1 MHILFLT
8 DNFPPESNAPANRT
22 FEHARQWV
30 ASGHRVT
37 IITCAPNFPDGQLF
51 EGYKNR
57 WFQTEQMDG
66 ITVIRVWSFM
76 TRNAGF
82 VLRLLDFFS
91 FMVSGFLGG
100 LRVRDADIIIGT
112 SPQFFTVCAAYCLAK
127 VKQRPFVFEMR
138 DIWPESLQAVG
149 MSNAGLSVRLAAP
162 LADYLYRRANHLI
175 VVTHSFKA
183 YLQDKGISGE
193 RITVIPNGVDPD
205 MFFPIPADI
214 SLQQELQLEDKFV
227 VGYLGTHG
235 LAHGLESVVE
245 AARLAGQ
252 TDDLTAVHF
261 ITVGAG
267 AQFDRIKEIASDL
280 DNFTMIGQVSR
291 ADILRY
297 WSLLDASLIHLKASP
312 LFESVIPSKMF
323 EAMAMGVPLLH
334 GVGGESADIV
344 RTSRSG
350 ICFAAEQPEAL
361 LSAIRQIVRDKDA
374 YQQMKTS
381 CLSSAQN
388 YNRASLADRMADCL
402 QGVVNSHD

>member
-57 WFQTEQMDG
+57 WFQTELMDG

-138 DIWPESLQAVG
+138 DIWPESLQAVR

-162 LADYLYRRANHLI
+162 LADYIYRRADHLI
-175 VVTHSFKA
+175 VVTHSFKV
-183 YLQDKGISGE
+183 YLQDRGVSGE
-193 RITVIPNGVDPD
+193 RVTVIPNGVDPD

-297 WSLLDASLIHLKASP
+297 WSLLDASLIHLKASL

-361 LSAIRQIVRDKDA
+361 LSAIRQISTDKDA

-388 YNRASLADRMADCL
+388 YNRASLANRMADCL

>member
-112 SPQFFTVCAAYCLAK
+112 SPQFFTVCAACCLAK

-162 LADYLYRRANHLI
+162 LADYLYRRADHLI

-183 YLQDKGISGE
+183 YLQDRGVSGE

-205 MFFPIPADI
+205 MFFPISADI

-334 GVGGESADIV
+334 GVAGESADIV

-361 LSAIRQIVRDKDA
+361 LSAIRQIATDRDA
-374 YQQMKTS
+374 YQQMKTC

-402 QGVVNSHD
+402 QEVVNSHD

>member
-82 VLRLLDFFS
+82 VLRLLDFLS

-100 LRVRDADIIIGT
+100 LRIRDADIIIGT

-162 LADYLYRRANHLI
+162 LADYLYRRADHLI

-183 YLQDKGISGE
+183 YLQDRGVSGE
-193 RITVIPNGVDPD
+193 RVTVIPNGVDPD
-205 MFFPIPADI
+205 MFSPIPADI

-361 LSAIRQIVRDKDA
+361 LSAIRQISTDKDA

>member
-57 WFQTEQMDG
+57 WFQTEQMGG

-162 LADYLYRRANHLI
+162 VADYLYRRADHLI

-183 YLQDKGISGE
+183 YLQDRGVSGE
-193 RITVIPNGVDPD
+193 RVTVIPNGVDPD

-235 LAHGLESVVE
+235 LAHGLESVVK

-267 AQFDRIKEIASDL
+267 AQFDRIKEVASDL

-350 ICFAAEQPEAL
+350 VCFAAEQPEAL
-361 LSAIRQIVRDKDA
+361 LSAIRQISADKDA

-388 YNRASLADRMADCL
+388 YNRASLANRMADCL

>member
-1 MHILFLT
+1 
-8 DNFPPESNAPANRT
+8 
-22 FEHARQWV
+22 
-30 ASGHRVT
+30 
-37 IITCAPNFPDGQLF
+37 
-51 EGYKNR
+51 
-57 WFQTEQMDG
+57 
-66 ITVIRVWSFM
+66 
-76 TRNAGF
+76 
-82 VLRLLDFFS
+82 
-91 FMVSGFLGG
+91 
-100 LRVRDADIIIGT
+100 
-112 SPQFFTVCAAYCLAK
+112 
-127 VKQRPFVFEMR
+127 
-138 DIWPESLQAVG
+138 
-149 MSNAGLSVRLAAP
+149 
-162 LADYLYRRANHLI
+162 LI

-183 YLQDKGISGE
+183 YLQDRGVSGE
-193 RITVIPNGVDPD
+193 RVTVIPNGVDPD
-205 MFFPIPADI
+205 MFFPISADI

-334 GVGGESADIV
+334 GVAGESADIV

-361 LSAIRQIVRDKDA
+361 LSAIRQVSTDKDA

-388 YNRASLADRMADCL
+388 YNRANLADRMADCL

>member
-112 SPQFFTVCAAYCLAK
+112 SPQFFTVCAACCLAK

-162 LADYLYRRANHLI
+162 LADYLYRRADHLI

-183 YLQDKGISGE
+183 YLQDRGVSGE

-205 MFFPIPADI
+205 MFFPSSADI

-350 ICFAAEQPEAL
+350 VCFAAEQPEAL
-361 LSAIRQIVRDKDA
+361 LSAIRQVSTDKDA

-388 YNRASLADRMADCL
+388 YNRANLADRMADCL

>member
-82 VLRLLDFFS
+82 VLRLLDFLS

-162 LADYLYRRANHLI
+162 LADYLYRRADHLI

-183 YLQDKGISGE
+183 YLQDRGVSGE
-193 RITVIPNGVDPD
+193 RVTVIPNGVDPD

-361 LSAIRQIVRDKDA
+361 LSAIRQISTDKDA

-388 YNRASLADRMADCL
+388 YNRAYLADRMADCL

>member
-37 IITCAPNFPDGQLF
+37 IITCAPNFPDGQLY

-57 WFQTEQMDG
+57 WFQTEQMNG

-100 LRVRDADIIIGT
+100 LRVRDADVIIGT

-127 VKQRPFVFEMR
+127 VKRCPFVFEMR

-149 MSNAGLSVRLAAP
+149 MSNAGLYVWVAGP
-162 LADYLYRRANHLI
+162 LADYLYRRADHLI

-183 YLQDKGISGE
+183 YLQDRGVSGE
-193 RITVIPNGVDPD
+193 RVSVISNGVDLG
-205 MFFPIPADI
+205 MFFPVPADV
-214 SLQQELQLEDKFV
+214 SLQQELRLEGKFV

-261 ITVGAG
+261 ITVGGG
-267 AQFDRIKEIASDL
+267 AQFDRIKELASDL

-361 LSAIRQIVRDKDA
+361 LSAIRQIATDRDA
-374 YQQMKTS
+374 YQQMKTC

-402 QGVVNSHD
+402 QEVVNSHD

>member
-162 LADYLYRRANHLI
+162 LADYLYRRADHLI

-183 YLQDKGISGE
+183 YLQDRGVSGE
-193 RITVIPNGVDPD
+193 RVTVIPNGVDPD
-205 MFFPIPADI
+205 IFFPIPADI

-297 WSLLDASLIHLKASP
+297 WSLLDACLIHLKASP

-361 LSAIRQIVRDKDA
+361 LSAIRQVSTDKDA

-388 YNRASLADRMADCL
+388 YNRASLANRMADCL

>member
-112 SPQFFTVCAAYCLAK
+112 SPQFFTVCAACCLAK

-162 LADYLYRRANHLI
+162 LADYLYRRADHLI

-183 YLQDKGISGE
+183 YLQDRGVSGE

-205 MFFPIPADI
+205 MFFPSSADI

-297 WSLLDASLIHLKASP
+297 WSLLDVSLIHLKASP

-334 GVGGESADIV
+334 GVAGESADIV

-388 YNRASLADRMADCL
+388 YNRASLADCMADCL

>member
-37 IITCAPNFPDGQLF
+37 IITCAPNFPEGQLF

-57 WFQTEQMDG
+57 WFQTELMDG

-100 LRVRDADIIIGT
+100 LRVRDADIIVGT

-149 MSNAGLSVRLAAP
+149 MSNAGLSIRFAAP
-162 LADYLYRRANHLI
+162 LADYLYRRADHLI

-183 YLQDKGISGE
+183 YLQDRGVSGE
-193 RITVIPNGVDPD
+193 RVTVIQNGVDPD

-350 ICFAAEQPEAL
+350 VCFAAEQPEAL
-361 LSAIRQIVRDKDA
+361 LSAIRQISTDKDA

>member
-82 VLRLLDFFS
+82 VLRLLDFLS

-149 MSNAGLSVRLAAP
+149 MSNAGLSVRLAGP
-162 LADYLYRRANHLI
+162 LADYLYWRADHLL

-183 YLQDKGISGE
+183 YLQDRGISGE
-193 RITVIPNGVDPD
+193 RVTVIPNGVDPD

-350 ICFAAEQPEAL
+350 ICFAAGQPEAL
-361 LSAIRQIVRDKDA
+361 LSAIRQISTDKDA

-388 YNRASLADRMADCL
+388 YNRESLADRMADCL

>member
-162 LADYLYRRANHLI
+162 LADYIYRRADHLI

-183 YLQDKGISGE
+183 YLQDRGVSGE
-193 RITVIPNGVDPD
+193 RVTVIPNGVDPD

-361 LSAIRQIVRDKDA
+361 LSAIRQISTDKDA

>member
-112 SPQFFTVCAAYCLAK
+112 SPQFFTVCAACCLAK

-162 LADYLYRRANHLI
+162 LADYLYRRADHLI

-183 YLQDKGISGE
+183 YLQDRGVSGE

-205 MFFPIPADI
+205 MFFPSSADI

-334 GVGGESADIV
+334 GVAGESADIV

-361 LSAIRQIVRDKDA
+361 LSAIRQISTDKDA

-388 YNRASLADRMADCL
+388 YNRANLADRMADCL

>member
-37 IITCAPNFPDGQLF
+37 IITCAPNFPEGQLF

-162 LADYLYRRANHLI
+162 LADYLYRRADHLI

-183 YLQDKGISGE
+183 YLQDRGVSGE
-193 RITVIPNGVDPD
+193 RVTVIPNGVDPD

-361 LSAIRQIVRDKDA
+361 LSAIRQISTDKDA

>member
-149 MSNAGLSVRLAAP
+149 MSNAGLSARLAAP
-162 LADYLYRRANHLI
+162 LADYLYRRADHLI

-183 YLQDKGISGE
+183 YLQNRGVSGE
-193 RITVIPNGVDPD
+193 RVTVIPNGVDPD

-350 ICFAAEQPEAL
+350 VCFAAEQPEAL
-361 LSAIRQIVRDKDA
+361 LSAIRQISTDKDA

>member
-57 WFQTEQMDG
+57 WFQTEQMGG

-162 LADYLYRRANHLI
+162 VADYLYRRADHLI

-183 YLQDKGISGE
+183 YLQDRGISGE
-193 RITVIPNGVDPD
+193 RVTVIPNGVDPD

-235 LAHGLESVVE
+235 LAHGLESVVK

-350 ICFAAEQPEAL
+350 VCFAAEQPEAL
-361 LSAIRQIVRDKDA
+361 LSAIRQISADKDA

-388 YNRASLADRMADCL
+388 YNRASLANRMADCL

>member
-162 LADYLYRRANHLI
+162 LADYLYRRADHLI

-183 YLQDKGISGE
+183 YLQDRGVSGE
-193 RITVIPNGVDPD
+193 RVTVIPNGVDPD

-267 AQFDRIKEIASDL
+267 AKFDKIKALASDL

-361 LSAIRQIVRDKDA
+361 LSAIRQISTDKDA

>member
-1 MHILFLT
+1 
-8 DNFPPESNAPANRT
+8 
-22 FEHARQWV
+22 
-30 ASGHRVT
+30 
-37 IITCAPNFPDGQLF
+37 
-51 EGYKNR
+51 
-57 WFQTEQMDG
+57 
-66 ITVIRVWSFM
+66 M

-162 LADYLYRRANHLI
+162 LADYLYRRADHLI

-183 YLQDKGISGE
+183 YLQDRGVSGE

-361 LSAIRQIVRDKDA
+361 LSAIRQISTDKDA

-388 YNRASLADRMADCL
+388 YKRANLADRMADCL

>member
-162 LADYLYRRANHLI
+162 LADYLYRRADHLI

-183 YLQDKGISGE
+183 YLQDRGVSGE

-334 GVGGESADIV
+334 GVAGESADIV

-361 LSAIRQIVRDKDA
+361 LSAIRQVSTDKDA

>member
-51 EGYKNR
+51 KGYKNR

-112 SPQFFTVCAAYCLAK
+112 SPQFFTVCAACCLAK
-127 VKQRPFVFEMR
+127 VKQLPFVFEMR

-162 LADYLYRRANHLI
+162 LADYLYRRADHLI

-183 YLQDKGISGE
+183 YLQDRGVSGE

-297 WSLLDASLIHLKASP
+297 WSLLHASLIHLKASP

-361 LSAIRQIVRDKDA
+361 LSAIRQVSTDKDA

-388 YNRASLADRMADCL
+388 YNRANLADRMADCL

>member
-82 VLRLLDFFS
+82 VLRLLDFLS
-91 FMVSGFLGG
+91 FMASGFLGG

-112 SPQFFTVCAAYCLAK
+112 SPQFFTVCSAYCLAK

-162 LADYLYRRANHLI
+162 LADYIYRRADHLI

-183 YLQDKGISGE
+183 YLQDRGVSGE
-193 RITVIPNGVDPD
+193 RVTVIPNGVDPD
-205 MFFPIPADI
+205 MFFPISADI

-334 GVGGESADIV
+334 AVGGESADIV
-344 RTSRSG
+344 RSSRSG

-361 LSAIRQIVRDKDA
+361 LSAIRQISTDKDA

-388 YNRASLADRMADCL
+388 YNRESLADRMADCL
-402 QGVVNSHD
+402 QEVVNSHD

>member
-112 SPQFFTVCAAYCLAK
+112 SPQFFTVCAACCLAK
-127 VKQRPFVFEMR
+127 VKRRPFVFEMR

-162 LADYLYRRANHLI
+162 LADYLYRRADHLI

-183 YLQDKGISGE
+183 YLQDRGVSGE

-361 LSAIRQIVRDKDA
+361 LSAIRQVSTDKDA

>member
-112 SPQFFTVCAAYCLAK
+112 SPQFFTVCAACCLAK

-162 LADYLYRRANHLI
+162 LADYLYRRADHLI
-175 VVTHSFKA
+175 VVTHSFKV
-183 YLQDKGISGE
+183 YLQDRGVSGE

-205 MFFPIPADI
+205 MFFPSSADI

-297 WSLLDASLIHLKASP
+297 WSLLDVSLIHLKASP

-334 GVGGESADIV
+334 GVAGESADIV

-388 YNRASLADRMADCL
+388 YNRASLADCMADCL

>member
-76 TRNAGF
+76 ARNAGF

-100 LRVRDADIIIGT
+100 LSVRDADIIIGT

-149 MSNAGLSVRLAAP
+149 MPNAGLSVRLAAP
-162 LADYLYRRANHLI
+162 LADYLYRRADHLI

-183 YLQDKGISGE
+183 YLQDRGVSGE
-193 RITVIPNGVDPD
+193 RVTVIQNGVDPD

-334 GVGGESADIV
+334 GVAGESADIV

-361 LSAIRQIVRDKDA
+361 LSAIRQISTDKDA

-388 YNRASLADRMADCL
+388 YNRANLADRMADCL

>member
-37 IITCAPNFPDGQLF
+37 IITCAPNFPEGQLF

-57 WFQTEQMDG
+57 WFQTELMDG

-138 DIWPESLQAVG
+138 DIWPESLQAVR

-162 LADYLYRRANHLI
+162 LADYIYRRADHLI
-175 VVTHSFKA
+175 VVTHSFKV
-183 YLQDKGISGE
+183 YLQDRGVSGE
-193 RITVIPNGVDPD
+193 RVTVIPNGVDPD

-297 WSLLDASLIHLKASP
+297 WSLLDASLIHLKASL

-361 LSAIRQIVRDKDA
+361 LSAIRQISTEKDA

-388 YNRASLADRMADCL
+388 YNRASLANRMADCL

>member
-76 TRNAGF
+76 TQNTGF
-82 VLRLLDFFS
+82 VLRLLDFLS

-100 LRVRDADIIIGT
+100 LRIRDADIIIGT

-162 LADYLYRRANHLI
+162 LADYIYRRADHLI

-183 YLQDKGISGE
+183 YLQDRGVSGE
-193 RITVIPNGVDPD
+193 RVTVIPNGVDPD

-361 LSAIRQIVRDKDA
+361 LSAIRQISTDKDA

-388 YNRASLADRMADCL
+388 YNRASLANRMADCL

>member
-82 VLRLLDFFS
+82 VLRLLDFLS

-162 LADYLYRRANHLI
+162 LADYIYRRADHLI

-183 YLQDKGISGE
+183 YLQDRGVSGE
-193 RITVIPNGVDPD
+193 RVTVIPNGVDPD

-350 ICFAAEQPEAL
+350 ICFAAGQPEAL
-361 LSAIRQIVRDKDA
+361 LSAIRQISTDKDA

-388 YNRASLADRMADCL
+388 YNRESLADRMADCL
-402 QGVVNSHD
+402 QGIVNSHD

>member
-162 LADYLYRRANHLI
+162 LADYLYRRADHLI
-175 VVTHSFKA
+175 VVTHSFKV
-183 YLQDKGISGE
+183 YLQDRGVSGE
-193 RITVIPNGVDPD
+193 RVTVIPNGVDPD

-361 LSAIRQIVRDKDA
+361 LSAIRQISTDKDA

-388 YNRASLADRMADCL
+388 YNRVRLADRMADCL

>member
-37 IITCAPNFPDGQLF
+37 IITCAPNFPEGQLF

-57 WFQTEQMDG
+57 WFQTELMDG

-112 SPQFFTVCAAYCLAK
+112 SPQFFTVCAACCLAK

-162 LADYLYRRANHLI
+162 VADYLYRRADHLI

-183 YLQDKGISGE
+183 YLQDRGVSGE
-193 RITVIPNGVDPD
+193 RVTVIPNGVDPD

-291 ADILRY
+291 ADISRY
-297 WSLLDASLIHLKASP
+297 WSLVDASLIHLKASP

-350 ICFAAEQPEAL
+350 VCFAAEQPEAL
-361 LSAIRQIVRDKDA
+361 LSAIRQISADKDA
-374 YQQMKTS
+374 YQQMKIG

>member
-112 SPQFFTVCAAYCLAK
+112 SPQFFTVCAACCLAK

-162 LADYLYRRANHLI
+162 LADYLYRRADHLI

-183 YLQDKGISGE
+183 YLQDRGVSGE

-205 MFFPIPADI
+205 MFSPIPADI

-361 LSAIRQIVRDKDA
+361 LSAIRQIATDRDA

-388 YNRASLADRMADCL
+388 YNRANLADRMADCL

>member
-37 IITCAPNFPDGQLF
+37 IITCAPNFPEGQLF

-82 VLRLLDFFS
+82 VLRLLDFLS

-100 LRVRDADIIIGT
+100 LRVRDADIIVGT

-127 VKQRPFVFEMR
+127 VKRRPFVFEMR

-162 LADYLYRRANHLI
+162 LADYLYRRADHLI

-183 YLQDKGISGE
+183 YLQDRGVSGE
-193 RITVIPNGVDPD
+193 RVTVIPNGVDPD

-267 AQFDRIKEIASDL
+267 AQFDRIKELASDL

-361 LSAIRQIVRDKDA
+361 LSAIRQISTDKDA

>member
-100 LRVRDADIIIGT
+100 LRVRDADVIIGT

-162 LADYLYRRANHLI
+162 LADYLYRRADHLI

-183 YLQDKGISGE
+183 YLQDRGVSGE
-193 RITVIPNGVDPD
+193 RVTVIPNGVDPD

-361 LSAIRQIVRDKDA
+361 LSAIRQISTDKDA

>member
-112 SPQFFTVCAAYCLAK
+112 SPQFFTVCAACCLAK

-334 GVGGESADIV
+334 GVTGESADIV

-361 LSAIRQIVRDKDA
+361 LSAIRQVSTDKDA

-388 YNRASLADRMADCL
+388 YNRANLADRMADCL

>member
-76 TRNAGF
+76 ARNAGF

-112 SPQFFTVCAAYCLAK
+112 SPQFFTVCAACCLAK

-162 LADYLYRRANHLI
+162 LADYLYRRADHLI

-183 YLQDKGISGE
+183 YLQDRGISGE
-193 RITVIPNGVDPD
+193 RVTVIPNGVDPD
-205 MFFPIPADI
+205 MFFPSSADI

-267 AQFDRIKEIASDL
+267 AQFDRIKEFASDL

-334 GVGGESADIV
+334 GVAGESADIV

-361 LSAIRQIVRDKDA
+361 LSAIRQVSTDKDA

-388 YNRASLADRMADCL
+388 YNRANLADRMADCL
-402 QGVVNSHD
+402 QEVVNSHD